1 MGAKMNPFDL
11 SGKVAII
18 IGGNRGIGL
27 AIADGLASA
36 GAIAVIANR
45 NAGHGEGAAER
56 IRAKGLK
63 AKAISVDV
71 TQRKFVENLAA
82 STLKEFGRID
92 ILVNSAA
99 TIARKPI
106 VDVTDEEWDS
116 LMSTNLKG
124 AFLCC
129 QVVGR
134 HMIERK
140 QGKIINMSSN
150 IIQPLQPG
158 RGVYAITKAGLTQLT
173 RVLAFEW
180 AQYNVHVNAIAPG
193 PTITDLNRKF
203 FEEHPKDLRARIQ
216 SMPIGRMGQPQD
228 HVGAALLLAS
238 PASDFITGQTLFVD
252 GGSNLL

>member
-1 MGAKMNPFDL
+1 MLRSK
-11 SGKVAII
+11 
-18 IGGNRGIGL
+18 R
-27 AIADGLASA
+27 
-36 GAIAVIANR
+36 R
-45 NAGHGEGAAER
+45 AAET

-71 TQRKFVENLAA
+71 TQRKSVEELAE
-82 STLKEFGRID
+82 SVLNEFGQID

-99 TIARKPI
+99 IIVRKLI

-140 QGKIINMSSN
+140 RGKIINISSN

-203 FEEHPKDLRARIQ
+203 FEEHPEDLRARIQ
-216 SMPIGRMGQPQD
+216 SMPIGRMGQPRD

-238 PASDFITGQTLFVD
+238 PASDFITGQ
-252 GGSNLL
+252 

>member
-1 MGAKMNPFDL
+1 
-11 SGKVAII
+11 
-18 IGGNRGIGL
+18 
-27 AIADGLASA
+27 
-36 GAIAVIANR
+36 
-45 NAGHGEGAAER
+45 
-56 IRAKGLK
+56 
-63 AKAISVDV
+63 V
-71 TQRKFVENLAA
+71 TQRKSVEGLV
-82 STLKEFGRID
+82 SQVLKDFGRID

-99 TIARKPI
+99 IIVRKPI
-106 VDVTDEEWDS
+106 VEITDEEWDS
-116 LMSTNLKG
+116 LLATNLKG
-124 AFLCC
+124 IFLCC
-129 QVVGR
+129 QVIGR
-134 HMIERK
+134 HMIERR
-140 QGKIINMSSN
+140 QGKIINISSN

-203 FEEHPKDLRARIQ
+203 FEDHPEDLKARIQ

-238 PASDFITGQTLFVD
+238 SASDFITGQTIFVD

>member
-1 MGAKMNPFDL
+1 MNPFDL

-18 IGGNRGIGL
+18 IGGSRGIGL

-45 NAGHGEGAAER
+45 NAGYGEEAAEK
-56 IRAKGLK
+56 IRAKGGK
-63 AKAISVDV
+63 AKAIPADV
-71 TQRKFVENLAA
+71 VQRKSVENLAEA
-82 STLKEFGRID
+82 TRKEFGRID

-99 TIARKPI
+99 IILRKPI
-106 VDVTDEEWDS
+106 VEVTDEEWDS

-140 QGKIINMSSN
+140 QGKIINISSN

-158 RGVYAITKAGLTQLT
+158 RGLYAISKAGLTQLT

-193 PTITDLNRKF
+193 PTRTENFSKNTRK
-203 FEEHPKDLRARIQ
+203 I
-216 SMPIGRMGQPQD
+216 
-228 HVGAALLLAS
+228 
-238 PASDFITGQTLFVD
+238 
-252 GGSNLL
+252 

>member
-1 MGAKMNPFDL
+1 MGSFDL
-11 SGKVAII
+11 TGRVAVVT
-18 IGGNRGIGL
+18 GGSRGIGL
-27 AIADGLASA
+27 AIAEGLAGA
-36 GAIAVIANR
+36 GAVGVIANR
-45 NAGHGEGAAER
+45 NAGQGEEAA
-56 IRAKGLK
+56 AKVRSKGWK
-63 AKAISVDV
+63 AKAISADV
-71 TQRKFVENLAA
+71 TQRKSVESLV
-82 STLKEFGRID
+82 SQVLKEFGRID

-99 TIARKPI
+99 IIVRKPI
-106 VDVTDEEWDS
+106 VEITDEEWDS
-116 LMSTNLKG
+116 LLATNLKG
-124 AFLCC
+124 IFLCC

-134 HMIERK
+134 HMIERR
-140 QGKIINMSSN
+140 QGKIINISSN

-180 AQYNVHVNAIAPG
+180 ASFNVHVNAIAPG

-203 FEEHPKDLRARIQ
+203 FEDHPEDLKARIQ

-238 PASDFITGQTLFVD
+238 SASDFITGQTIFVD

>member
-1 MGAKMNPFDL
+1 MGPFDL
-11 SGKVAII
+11 SGRVAIVT
-18 IGGNRGIGL
+18 GGSRGIGF
-27 AIADGLASA
+27 AIAEGLAGA
-36 GAIAVIANR
+36 GAFSVISNR
-45 NAGHGEGAAER
+45 SASQGEEAA
-56 IRAKGLK
+56 AKVRSKGWK
-63 AKAISVDV
+63 AKAISADV
-71 TQRKFVENLAA
+71 TQRKSVEGLV
-82 STLKEFGRID
+82 SQVLKDFGRID

-99 TIARKPI
+99 IIVRKPI
-106 VDVTDEEWDS
+106 VDITDQEWDS
-116 LMSTNLKG
+116 LLATNLKG
-124 AFLCC
+124 IFLCC
-129 QVVGR
+129 QVAGR
-134 HMIERK
+134 HMIERR
-140 QGKIINMSSN
+140 QGKIINISSN

-203 FEEHPKDLRARIQ
+203 FEDNPEDLKARIQ

-238 PASDFITGQTLFVD
+238 PASDFITGQTIFVD

>member
-1 MGAKMNPFDL
+1 MDLFDL
-11 SGKVAII
+11 SGRVAII
-18 IGGNRGIGL
+18 TGGNRGIGF
-27 AIADGLASA
+27 AVAEGLAGA
-36 GAIAVIANR
+36 GVISLIANR
-45 NAGHGEGAAER
+45 NANQGEDAA
-56 IRAKGLK
+56 AKVRSKGWK
-63 AKAISVDV
+63 AKAISADV
-71 TQRKFVENLAA
+71 TQRKSVENLVSQA
-82 STLKEFGRID
+82 LKEFGRID

-99 TIARKPI
+99 IIVRKPI
-106 VDVTDEEWDS
+106 VEVNDEEWDS
-116 LMSTNLKG
+116 LLATNLTG
-124 AFLCC
+124 TFLCC

-134 HMIERK
+134 YMIERR
-140 QGKIINMSSN
+140 QGKIINISSN

-193 PTITDLNRKF
+193 PTITDLNWKF
-203 FEEHPKDLRARIQ
+203 FEEHPEDLKARIQ